1 MGVAK
6 NSVIGNIKTRRSV
19 REYTDKDVSDEDI
32 KTIIDAGV
40 HAPSGF
46 DNQPWFFVVVKNR
59 EMMKRMSDHCKPRL
73 LAQLEDV
80 TDDMVVAFKKELA
93 KEEFSIFYDAPVLI
107 IVLGNNASITA
118 DYDCALCAENMML
131 AAHSMGIG
139 SCWIGTGCFIQDN
152 PEILEELGITP
163 DYRVIAPIVFGYP
176 VEGTRETDK
185 KEPEV
190 VWVR

>member
-1 MGVAK
+1 MGVNE
-6 NSVIGNIKTRRSV
+6 NSVIENIKTRRSV
-19 REYTDKDVSDEDI
+19 REYSDEDVSDEDI
-32 KTIIDAGV
+32 ERIIDAGI

-46 DNQPWFFVVVKNR
+46 DSQPWFFVVVKNR

-73 LAQLEDV
+73 LAQLGDV
-80 TDDMVVAFKKELA
+80 TDDTVAAFKKELA

-107 IVLGNNASITA
+107 IVLGNNAGITT

-152 PEILEELGITP
+152 PEMLEELGITP
-163 DYRVIAPIVFGYP
+163 DFRVIAPIVFGYP
-176 VEGTRETDK
+176 AKEYHEAEK
-185 KEPEV
+185 KEPEIA
-190 VWVR
+190 WVR

>member
-1 MGVAK
+1 MGVEE
-6 NSVIGNIKTRRSV
+6 NCVIENIKKRRSV
-19 REYTDKDVSDEDI
+19 REYTEKEVSEDDI
-32 KTIIDAGV
+32 KTIIDAGI

-46 DNQPWFFVVVKNR
+46 DSQPWFFVVVKNR

-73 LAQLEDV
+73 LAMLEEATNDAAV
-80 TDDMVVAFKKELA
+80 EFKKELE
-93 KEEFSIFYDAPVLI
+93 KDEFHIFYDAPVLV
-107 IVLGNNASITA
+107 IVLGNNADATV

-176 VEGTRETDK
+176 VTGPEEIPK

-190 VWVR
+190 VWVH

>member
-1 MGVAK
+1 MGVAE
-6 NSVIGNIKTRRSV
+6 NTVIENIKTRRSV
-19 REYTDKDVSDEDI
+19 REYTEKDVSDEDI

-46 DNQPWFFVVVKNR
+46 DSQPWFFVVVKNH

-73 LAQLEDV
+73 MEQLGDA
-80 TDDMVVAFKKELA
+80 TNDAAVAFKKQLA
-93 KEEFSIFYDAPVLI
+93 DDNFSIFYDAPVLI
-107 IVLGNNASITA
+107 IVLGNNAGFTT
-118 DYDCALCAENMML
+118 DYDCSLCAENMML
-131 AAHSMGIG
+131 AAHSMDIG

-152 PEILEELGITP
+152 PELLEELGITP

-176 VEGTRETDK
+176 SKECHEGEK

-190 VWVR
+190 VWVH